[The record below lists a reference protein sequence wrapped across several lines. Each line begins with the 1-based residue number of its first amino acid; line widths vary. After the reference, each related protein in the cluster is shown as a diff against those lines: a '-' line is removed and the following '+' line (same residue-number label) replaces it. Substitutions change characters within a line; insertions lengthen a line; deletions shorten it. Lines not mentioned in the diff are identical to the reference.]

1 MEKGSSIDWCSYVE
15 EDSNVIGTLFIQL
28 PSIFTG
34 GMISVFDGDE
44 EEDDEN
50 EDFINTF
57 DLSTDEF
64 CCHFLAKYLD
74 CQYEVA
80 EITSGS
86 RILLR
91 YSLRYSKEGEKPSAM
106 FLRDSIVP
114 LENSLSLLP
123 RPDRMVI
130 VPLQKE
136 YTGAVISRHGIKALL
151 NDHRAKA
158 ESLKV
163 AGENWNVLIVNA
175 TNKYSTTS
183 TVDVDWSGRSEIS
196 VSCIYDEQ
204 GRGRKNEYKWIEK
217 ILDFSPIAVDGGSGS
232 GMLLTASNPIPDN
245 WGQRKSRKTLYHHD
259 GYDSDSL
266 YGYGYG
272 GTSEYVSTYR
282 ATFLL
287 AYDPDS
293 IFELKCGE
301 VTRYSSDIIGR
312 KNGVD
317 AAVVDIV
324 EKQEYALLARLLDV
338 VEVKEE
344 LRLDSNHCSRL
355 LQVTINSTAK
365 NRDIASLAN
374 RTVAGLAVS
383 AEPDDM
389 LWNTIISAVK
399 KFGWNCLGANI
410 SCLLLDD
417 SRKKEEVRP
426 TRNRITLSVFLNRT
440 DFCLKLGAL
449 FAGEEANTDE
459 TSFVHA
465 CIDDLASTDNQV
477 TGSYSYSSVLRK
489 IQVMVEEH
497 GWKAM
502 EKIVKHSL
510 EFISSNGPRTLHCLV
525 DTGALIA
532 DLHEKFECKTTQDA
546 MCVFAADFPNRA
558 QDSTYNQ
565 LYSSLWQYGSNMKP
579 NRLASWLKCIRI
591 VILNGKQVK
600 VDGLGKKIISY
611 QNIFSSLLEAAA
623 EASMCADGDDQI
635 YLLDMLN
642 KLLVQQ
648 SIDSDVACGC
658 GRSRC
663 ECKWKNDGSTES
675 TENGVAASVPPSMH
689 IQMTLKADP
698 SLARTKD
705 KDGRFPNHY
714 AAESGIYESVV
725 CILEANP
732 KACIVPDPDSGLY
745 PFMLAANNENTA
757 AAFELLLADPN
768 LVLGGIPVDEEEG
781 GKKRKRSPSM

>member
-44 EEDDEN
+44 EDDEED
-50 EDFINTF
+50 EDFINTV
-57 DLSTDEF
+57 DLSGDEF

-74 CQYEVA
+74 CQYEIA

-106 FLRDSIVP
+106 FLRNSIIP
-114 LENSLSLLP
+114 LESSLSLLP
-123 RPDRMVI
+123 RPDRMI
-130 VPLQKE
+130 LCPLSKE
-136 YTGAVISRHGIKALL
+136 YSGAVMSRHGIKALL

-158 ESLKV
+158 ESLKI
-163 AGENWNVLIVNA
+163 AGKNWNVLIVNA

-183 TVDVDWSGRSEIS
+183 TVDLDWSGRSEIS

-217 ILDFSPIAVDGGSGS
+217 ILDFSPIAVDGESGS
-232 GMLLTASNPIPDN
+232 GMLLTASNQIPDN

-287 AYDPDS
+287 AYDPNS
-293 IFELKCGE
+293 VFELKCGE
-301 VTRYSSDIIGR
+301 VTRYSSDIISR
-312 KNGVD
+312 KDGVD

-324 EKQEYALLARLLDV
+324 EKQEFALMARLLDV

-344 LRLDSNHCSRL
+344 LRLDSNQCSRL
-355 LQVTINSTAK
+355 LQMTINSTAK

-374 RTVAGLAVS
+374 RTIGFLAVS

-399 KFGWNCLGANI
+399 KLGWNCLGANI

-417 SRKKEEVRP
+417 SRKKEARS
-426 TRNRITLSVFLNRT
+426 TRSRIKLSVFLERT

-449 FAGEEANTDE
+449 LAGEEANIDV
-459 TSFVHA
+459 TSFVHS
-465 CIDDLASTDNQV
+465 CIDDLASTDNK
-477 TGSYSYSSVLRK
+477 TTSPYACPLVLKK
-489 IQVMVEEH
+489 IQVMVEDH

-502 EKIVKHSL
+502 EEIIKHSL
-510 EFISSNGPRTLHCLV
+510 ELIISNGPRTLYCLV

-532 DLHEKFECKTTQDA
+532 DLQKKFECKTTQDA
-546 MCVFAADFPNRA
+546 MRVFAADFPNRA

-565 LYSSLWQYGSNMKP
+565 LYQSLFQYGS
-579 NRLASWLKCIRI
+579 NRLASWLDCIRI
-591 VILNGKQVK
+591 VILYGEQVK
-600 VDGLGKKIISY
+600 VNELGKKIISY

-623 EASMCADGDDQI
+623 EASVCADGDDQI

-658 GRSRC
+658 RKSSC
-663 ECKWKNDGSTES
+663 ECKWKNDGSTDS
-675 TENGVAASVPPSMH
+675 TDDGVAVSVPPSMH
-689 IQMTLKADP
+689 IQMALKADP
-698 SLARTKD
+698 SLAHTKD
-705 KDGRFPNHY
+705 KDGRFPIHY
-714 AAESGIYESVV
+714 AAESGIYENVV

-732 KACIVPDPDSGLY
+732 KACIVPDPDTGLY
-745 PFMLAANNENTA
+745 PFMLAANNDNTA
-757 AAFELLLADPN
+757 SAFELLLADPN